1 MKKLLNIFKSFHPAL
16 LTSGFVL
23 ISLLTIII
31 ATPSPVFSQDD
42 LLQYLQTKGAE
53 LDQKEQKLQ
62 RKEKALQEL
71 EKDIRARIKEYQ
83 SILERVEKILA
94 EIDNTKK
101 DKIQHVVKTY
111 EKMQPE
117 EAAIRLEDLD
127 EKTAVKVLAFMKPR
141 KAANV
146 LAMMAPRKAARL
158 TEKIT
163 EIPGLAKLIAKMKKR
178 R

>member
-1 MKKLLNIFKSFHPAL
+1 MKKLPSIFKSLYPAL
-16 LTSGFVL
+16 LIPGFGL
-23 ISLLTIII
+23 ISLLIIII
-31 ATPSPVFSQDD
+31 ATPAPVFSQDD
-42 LLQYLQTKGAE
+42 LLQYLQTRGAE
-53 LDQKEQKLQ
+53 LDRKEQQLQ

-71 EKDIRARIKEYQ
+71 ERDIMARIKEYQ
-83 SILERVEKILA
+83 SILERVEKILVK
-94 EIDNTKK
+94 IDTSKA

-111 EKMQPE
+111 EKMPPE
-117 EAAIRLEDLD
+117 GAAIRLEDID

-141 KAANV
+141 KAANI